1 MGDVLKIGRR
11 YSGDPIP
18 PIPEHTTWIDAGGL
32 RFGVEFRVLNDDII
46 NAEFGSRDEKSVQV
60 DGVLPEEDLVGFD
73 SRGVSIH
80 VCDATDGGEYL
91 RFDAF
96 DGDPHYHYLTPGE
109 GHTVIIF
116 DDAALGDMFPWTL
129 GCLRDRLPQMLAM
142 AGAKEL
148 ANRIDLADVHAA
160 LPEIERVAERA
171 LSPT

>member
-32 RFGVEFRVLNDDII
+32 RFGIEFRVLNDAII
-46 NAEFGSRDEKSVQV
+46 NAEFGSREEKSVQV

-80 VCDATDGGEYL
+80 VCDARDGGEYL

-96 DGDPHYHYLTPGE
+96 DGDP
-109 GHTVIIF
+109 
-116 DDAALGDMFPWTL
+116 
-129 GCLRDRLPQMLAM
+129 
-142 AGAKEL
+142 
-148 ANRIDLADVHAA
+148 A
-160 LPEIERVAERA
+160 LPLPHAGSRPHRHHLRRRRPRRHVPVDAPLPA
-171 LSPT
+171 

>member
-11 YSGDPIP
+11 YRGDPIP

-32 RFGVEFRVLNDDII
+32 RFGAESRVLDDDII
-46 NAEFGSRDEKSVQV
+46 NAEFGSRAEKSEQI
-60 DGVLPEEDLVGFD
+60 DGVLPEEDLVGFN
-73 SRGVSIH
+73 SSGVSIH
-80 VCDATDGGEYL
+80 VCDAQDGGEYL

-129 GCLRDRLPQMLAM
+129 GCLRDRLAQMLTM
-142 AGAKEL
+142 AGATDL
-148 ANRIDLADVHAA
+148 AGRIDVADVRAA
-160 LPEIERVAERA
+160 LPEIERVAEGA
-171 LSPT
+171 LSYR